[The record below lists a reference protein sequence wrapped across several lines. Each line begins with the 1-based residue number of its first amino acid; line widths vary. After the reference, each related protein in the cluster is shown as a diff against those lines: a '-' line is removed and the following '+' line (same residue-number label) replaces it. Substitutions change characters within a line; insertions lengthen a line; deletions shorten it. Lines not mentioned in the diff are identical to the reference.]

1 MIFTAKP
8 KKIRVMLTPFRDGL
22 QSSFGGKVRL
32 EDYLPAME
40 YAAKQMGVRHMEFG
54 GGARYQAP
62 FFYLGEDPFETMQK
76 MRAAVGPDVDLQ
88 ILTRSISGVTLQAQN
103 LDALKIQARLMK
115 EYGTTWDRNFDYMND
130 VDLLVKTGRPIVE
143 SGMHHQAC
151 IAMMG
156 LPFKSDKVHTAEFYI
171 GIGKKILES
180 DIRIDSLC
188 MKDASGTTDPKTF
201 YDTAVGLRKIMPPE
215 MPLWAHT
222 HDTASMAVS
231 QYMAAVAGGADGV
244 DLSVRPMASGTVQP
258 DVRSMAHALKGT
270 GFDLDVD
277 VSKVQMVE
285 NLLNEGMAEYDF
297 NPVTTMADARVIA
310 FPMPG
315 GAIGPNVH
323 MMVKAGL
330 LDKYGD
336 ILAEFPVVVEA
347 GGAWTSVTPGSQQYW
362 LQAFNNVLY
371 GRWKT
376 IENGYGRAVL
386 GYFGKTPL
394 PSDPEVVKIA
404 SEQLNLPPFEGDPLE
419 AAPNNIPEARKAL
432 EENNLPVKD
441 KNVFLVVSAM
451 VPGKKIELNEGMR
464 LLQGRGKIDIPL
476 KKKEEPAE
484 EKAPGVRLAPA
495 PSDTMPMTTRCT
507 VVEGGNT
514 RCFLV
519 TVEAAA
525 GAEAP
530 AANASNAAAAAPSA
544 PAPAPPAA
552 APAPAAAAGQEIG
565 IFSKFA
571 GSVELVDIK
580 VRAGDSV
587 SKGQSVAAVEAMKA
601 THDIK
606 SPADGVVVSIQARIG
621 DEVDTTKPIL
631 TIAKKG

>member
-1 MIFTAKP
+1 MIYTQKT

-22 QSSFGGKVRL
+22 QSSFGGKVKL
-32 EDYLPAME
+32 ENYLPAME
-40 YAAKQMGVRHMEFG
+40 YAAKEMGVRHMEFG

-76 MRAAVGPDVDLQ
+76 MRDVVGPDVDLQ

-103 LDALKIQARLMK
+103 PDALKLQARLMK
-115 EYGTTWDRNFDYMND
+115 GHGTTWDRNFDYMND

-143 SGMHHQAC
+143 SGMHHQAS

-156 LPFKSDKVHTAEFYI
+156 LPFHSDKVHTAEFYI
-171 GIGKKILES
+171 NIGKKILES
-180 DIRIDSLC
+180 DIQVDSIC

-201 YDTAVGLRKIMPPE
+201 YDTALGMRKIMPPE

-222 HDTASMAVS
+222 HDTASLAVA
-231 QYMAAVAGGADGV
+231 QYMAAIAGGADGI
-244 DLSVRPMASGTVQP
+244 DLSVRPLASGTVQP
-258 DVRSMAHALKGT
+258 DVRSMAHGLKGT
-270 GFDLDVD
+270 GYELDLD
-277 VSKVQMVE
+277 VSKVQEVE
-285 NLLNEGMAEYDF
+285 NLLNEGLRDYDF
-297 NPVTTMADARVIA
+297 NPVTTMADARVVA

-330 LDKYGD
+330 LDKYGE

-394 PSDPEVVKIA
+394 PPDAEVVKIA
-404 SEQLNLPPFEGDPLE
+404 SDQLKMPPFEGDPLE
-419 AAPNNIPEARKAL
+419 AAANNIPEAKKAL
-432 EENNLPVKD
+432 AENKLTVSD
-441 KNVFLVVSAM
+441 KNIFLVISAM
-451 VPGKKIELNEGMR
+451 VPGKKIETNEGMR
-464 LLQGRGKIDIPL
+464 LLLGRGKIDVPL
-476 KKKEEPAE
+476 KKAEVPKPVE
-484 EKAPGVRLAPA
+484 EKAPAMGLTVA
-495 PSDTMPMTTRCT
+495 PSDMMPMTTRCT
-507 VVEGGNT
+507 VVEGGNS

-519 TVEAAA
+519 TVEPVA
-525 GAEAP
+525 GSDAP
-530 AANASNAAAAAPSA
+530 PASTPAA
-544 PAPAPPAA
+544 PAPSAA
-552 APAPAAAAGQEIG
+552 APAPAASGQEVPVYT
-565 IFSKFA
+565 KFA

-580 VRAGDSV
+580 VKAGDTV
-587 SKGQSVAAVEAMKA
+587 AKGQVVAAVEAMKA

-606 SPADGVVVSIQARIG
+606 SPVDGVIASVQARIG
-621 DEVDTTKPIL
+621 DEVESSKPIL
-631 TIAKKG
+631 MIAKKG